1 MARRYDSRTTIFSP
15 EGRLFQVEYAM
26 EAIAHASTI
35 VGILAPGKLGLGVS
49 DNDNSTPKE
58 GDAMEVDESHVP
70 LAGSSKVPSEQAA
83 KKAKDDLK
91 KYIGAGVVLAAEKK
105 VTSKLLEKDAK
116 GTGEKVY
123 LINSNLLT
131 AVAGLTADANSVVSY
146 ARTACQQHL
155 SAYDEDMPI
164 EQLVKKVCD
173 LKQGYTQFGGLR
185 PFGVSFLYAGH
196 DPHHSFQL
204 YASDPSG
211 NYSGWKATCLGA
223 NNSTAQSLLRQD
235 YKDDISLDEAMG
247 LALRVLSKTMDSTSI
262 DSEKL
267 EFATLT
273 VDPETGLPH
282 AKIFK
287 PAEVDELLKKH
298 GLAKKE
304 EDNTSPS

>member
-1 MARRYDSRTTIFSP
+1 
-15 EGRLFQVEYAM
+15 M

-35 VGILAPGKLGLGVS
+35 VGILAPGNLDLGVS
-49 DNDNSTPKE
+49 DPDRKETKE
-58 GDAMEVDESHVP
+58 GDAMEVEASKTAESKE
-70 LAGSSKVPSEQAA
+70 GG
-83 KKAKDDLK
+83 KKSGL
-91 KYIGAGVVLAAEKK
+91 AGVVLAAEKK

-131 AVAGLTADANSVVSY
+131 AVAGLTADANSLVSF

-164 EQLVKKVCD
+164 EQLVKRVCD
-173 LKQGYTQFGGLR
+173 FKQGYTQFGGLR

-211 NYSGWKATCLGA
+211 NYSAWKATCLGA

-235 YKDDISLDEAMG
+235 YKDDIDLDEAMG
-247 LALRVLSKTMDSTSI
+247 LALRVLSKTMDSTSL

-273 VDPETGLPH
+273 LDPETGRPH

-287 PAEVDELLKKH
+287 PDEIDALLKLH

-304 EDNTSPS
+304 DEEMRED